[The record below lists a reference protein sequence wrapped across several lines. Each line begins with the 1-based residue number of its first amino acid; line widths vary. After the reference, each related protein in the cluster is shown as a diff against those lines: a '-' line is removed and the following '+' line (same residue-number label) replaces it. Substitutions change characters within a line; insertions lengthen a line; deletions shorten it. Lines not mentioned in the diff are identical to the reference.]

1 MDRIIADRL
10 YELINVMNKNNKL
23 LEELVQSNKKI
34 ERVLSDI
41 ESRRK

>member
-34 ERVLSDI
+34 ERVLNDI